1 MTSNMQKAAAAFSAA
16 FTTDR
21 RDVDGSTFV
30 RLEDGAAEW
39 MRDAVREAHGGML
52 PDDTRYSMIRRTVDA
67 IAEHLAYD
75 SDADLDDVR
84 AELIDGLIPVYT
96 SDRLAWLAS
105 HLDRLAYCDDAASD
119 MGGDGA
125 DLADRIAWGIATE
138 YEEIYS
144 AVLDALR
151 DRADELDEL
160 DASPFVANWNAAGYM
175 PDDVGTPCEDFESA
189 RAAIVAELRD
199 RAAECEERDELA
211 RADEY
216 RTAADLAAQQA
227 EPFEVAAGGFEFF
240 VSAVE

>member
-1 MTSNMQKAAAAFSAA
+1 MTSNMEKAAAAFSAA

-21 RDVDGSTFV
+21 RDVDGSKFV

-75 SDADLDDVR
+75 GDADLDDVR

-105 HLDRLAYCDDAASD
+105 HLDRLAYCDDAAAD

-125 DLADRIAWGIATE
+125 DLAD
-138 YEEIYS
+138 
-144 AVLDALR
+144 
-151 DRADELDEL
+151 ELDEL
-160 DASPFVANWNAAGYM
+160 DAFPFVANWNAAGYM
-175 PDDVGTPCEDFESA
+175 PDDVGTPCEGFESA

>member
-21 RDVDGSTFV
+21 RDVDGSKFV

-75 SDADLDDVR
+75 GDADLDDVR

-96 SDRLAWLAS
+96 SDRLAWLA
-105 HLDRLAYCDDAASD
+105 
-119 MGGDGA
+119 
-125 DLADRIAWGIATE
+125 
-138 YEEIYS
+138 
-144 AVLDALR
+144 
-151 DRADELDEL
+151 DELDEL
-160 DASPFVANWNAAGYM
+160 DAFPFVANWNAAGYM
-175 PDDVGTPCEDFESA
+175 PDDVGTPCEGFESA

>member
-21 RDVDGSTFV
+21 RDVDGSKFV

-75 SDADLDDVR
+75 SDADLDDAR
-84 AELIDGLIPVYT
+84 AELIDDLIPVYT

-105 HLDRLAYCDDAASD
+105 HLDRLAYCDDAAAD

-125 DLADRIAWGIATE
+125 DLAD
-138 YEEIYS
+138 
-144 AVLDALR
+144 
-151 DRADELDEL
+151 ELDEL
-160 DASPFVANWNAAGYM
+160 DAFPFVANWNAAGYM
-175 PDDVGTPCEDFESA
+175 PDDVGTPCEGFESA